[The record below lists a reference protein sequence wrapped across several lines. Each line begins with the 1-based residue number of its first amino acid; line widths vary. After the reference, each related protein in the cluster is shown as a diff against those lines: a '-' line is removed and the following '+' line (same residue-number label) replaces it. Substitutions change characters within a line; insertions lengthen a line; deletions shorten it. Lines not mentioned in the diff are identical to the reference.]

1 MLCSAFLL
9 FVVVGCIYGALAMAI
24 VNIILLLIGSFV
36 FTYLFWWAFDRS
48 AVVFYLLQLGYKNE
62 WMVFYLLQ

>member
-1 MLCSAFLL
+1 
-9 FVVVGCIYGALAMAI
+9 MAI

-48 AVVFYLLQLGYKNE
+48 AVAFYLLQLGYKNE